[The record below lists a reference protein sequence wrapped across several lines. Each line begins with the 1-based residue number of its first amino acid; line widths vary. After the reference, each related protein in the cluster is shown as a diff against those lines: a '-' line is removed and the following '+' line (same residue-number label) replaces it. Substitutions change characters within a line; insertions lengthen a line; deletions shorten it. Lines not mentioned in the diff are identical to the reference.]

1 MSPGHQGPGS
11 GVALMSSLS
20 LIVAVA
26 ENGVI
31 GKDGDLPWRLP
42 ADLQRFKK
50 RTMGKPIVMGR
61 KTHES
66 IGRPLPGRPNWV
78 LTRNPDKV
86 HPECETFQSME
97 ALLQAVARVD
107 EAMIIGGAEIYKA
120 LLGQADRLYL
130 TVVHAS
136 PDGDAFFPGLH
147 GPGWKVC
154 EKATF
159 AADEKNAFAQTE
171 LVLERR
177 SGVEV
182 MRADFTIPKEWLSHA
197 N

>member
-78 LTRNPDKV
+78 LTRSPHKV

-97 ALLQAVARVD
+97 SLLAATRGVD

-120 LLGQADRLYL
+120 LLEQANRLYL
-130 TVVHAS
+130 TVVHAM

-147 GPGWKVC
+147 GPGWQVL
-154 EKATF
+154 EKTTF
-159 AADEKNAFAQTE
+159 DADEKNEFAQTE

-177 SGVEV
+177 QGVEA
-182 MRADFTIPKEWLSHA
+182 MQSDFVIPNEWLSDA